1 MKILINDNIM
11 HNRLNQS
18 ISVINIDD
26 IIETVYSYEDELRS
40 ISTNTIQSSSLNNNN
55 QQIKYNMLIIP
66 IIPGNEYEIMNK
78 IESFITR
85 TDREIISHIKFVE
98 FLSTQESKQFQ
109 YIDLLKTN
117 VIIPILKILLN
128 FYYMLHESNLSILSH
143 TKKFQSLYN
152 SNKDLLY
159 YFQDYYNNI

>member
-11 HNRLNQS
+11 HNNKLNQS
-18 ISVINIDD
+18 ISVISIDD

-40 ISTNTIQSSSLNNNN
+40 ISTHIQSSSNHNN
-55 QQIKYNMLIIP
+55 QTIKYNMLIIP
-66 IIPGNEYEIMNK
+66 IVPGNEYEIMNK

-152 SNKDLLY
+152 TNKDLLY

>member
-1 MKILINDNIM
+1 MKILINNMLHDK
-11 HNRLNQS
+11 LNQS

-40 ISTNTIQSSSLNNNN
+40 ISTNTIQSSLNNNN
-55 QQIKYNMLIIP
+55 QPIKYNMLIIP
-66 IIPGNEYEIMNK
+66 IVPGNEYEIMNK

>member
-11 HNRLNQS
+11 HNNKLNQS

-40 ISTNTIQSSSLNNNN
+40 TNTIQSSSNHNN
-55 QQIKYNMLIIP
+55 QPIKYNMLIIP
-66 IIPGNEYEIMNK
+66 IVPGNEYEIMNK

-98 FLSTQESKQFQ
+98 FLSIQESKQFQ

-117 VIIPILKILLN
+117 VIIPILEILLN
-128 FYYMLHESNLSILSH
+128 FQYMLHESNLSILSH
-143 TKKFQSLYN
+143 TKKFQSLYK

>member
-1 MKILINDNIM
+1 MKILINNII
-11 HNRLNQS
+11 HDKLNQS
-18 ISVINIDD
+18 ISIINIDD

-40 ISTNTIQSSSLNNNN
+40 INTIQSSNHNN
-55 QQIKYNMLIIP
+55 QPIKYNVLIIP
-66 IIPGNEYEIMNK
+66 IVPGNEYEIMNK

>member
-1 MKILINDNIM
+1 MKILINNII
-11 HNRLNQS
+11 HDKLNQS

-40 ISTNTIQSSSLNNNN
+40 ISTNTIQSSSNHNN
-55 QQIKYNMLIIP
+55 QPIKYNMLIIP
-66 IIPGNEYEIMNK
+66 IVPGNEYEIMNK

-117 VIIPILKILLN
+117 VIIPILEILLN

>member
-1 MKILINDNIM
+1 MKILINNII
-11 HNRLNQS
+11 HDKLNQS

-40 ISTNTIQSSSLNNNN
+40 TNTIQSSSNNN
-55 QQIKYNMLIIP
+55 QTIKYNMLIIP
-66 IIPGNEYEIMNK
+66 IVPGNEYEIMNK

-143 TKKFQSLYN
+143 TKKFQSLYK